1 MGNTVRGIVSAY
13 VDGEKLW
20 ETTNTIT
27 NDGKNWLAARL
38 HVPDVRLDLDSGQV
52 DSVTR
57 GSLISQHNENDL
69 NHPGIINHTTAVNGF
84 SNNPTYNLPGVGDQ
98 QGFFITGT
106 RAVRARSTNT
116 QGYVQTNNLSEQGL
130 RSNAFL
136 ALGTSNQATS
146 VNDTGVVSGISSAYW
161 PNNLRHNQSSYFT
174 SGRFQSTV
182 ANTDNATNADM
193 EFNFQPS
200 LANHDTLG
208 YAIGTTVD
216 AAGTSIG
223 PGNTGSKTI
232 AANATSITVAT
243 PHLFPVAVQ
252 ADSSTHYFIEITD
265 TSGGSNDGD
274 KEIVKVTNTGTHS
287 VSHRRPAIALTGHGL
302 TAPKPYIRPYFTR
315 TSEFTIVRAQQSTSA
330 MAFPTQFDTGSLTNR
345 GHTFKTIM
353 HRNVHYFATTGAN
366 NVNSYALPL
375 EGTAPNNDTEIYI
388 SEATLNFE
396 MSADTI
402 TNPVPAGITPGSFA
416 HLGGAGGK
424 DSVAFSRVLFPSP
437 VKFTKDSYLFE
448 LVWDIQ
454 FP

>member
-38 HVPDVRLDLDSGQV
+38 HDPNRNASFPEQGRQQALTQRAFEDLQYPGQ
-52 DSVTR
+52 
-57 GSLISQHNENDL
+57 LY
-69 NHPGIINHTTAVNGF
+69 HTT
-84 SNNPTYNLPGVGDQ
+84 SYNSLRPEADPVADGGL
-98 QGFFITGT
+98 GSSGYT
-106 RAVRARSTNT
+106 RAYVALPTNPEGDSQVT
-116 QGYVQTNNLSEQGL
+116 GEIVQTNNISQQTVRSRSTL
-130 RSNAFL
+130 R
-136 ALGTSNQATS
+136 LGTSNQATS
-146 VNDTGVVSGISSAYW
+146 VNDTDVISSIAATYW
-161 PNNLRHNQSSYFT
+161 PNELAHNQSSYFT

-193 EFNFQPS
+193 EFNFQPNRE
-200 LANHDTLG
+200 NHDTLG

-223 PGNTGSKTI
+223 PGNAGSKTI
-232 AANATSITVAT
+232 SASATSITVAT

-265 TSGGSNDGD
+265 TSGGSNDGN
-274 KEIVKVTNTGTHS
+274 KEIVKVTDTGTHT
-287 VSHRRPAIALTGHGL
+287 VSSRRPAIALTGHGL
-302 TAPKPYIRPYFTR
+302 SYDPYVRPYFTR

-330 MAFPTQFDTGSLTNR
+330 MAFPTQFDTDSLTNR
-345 GHTFKTIM
+345 GHTFKTVM

-366 NVNSYALPL
+366 NVLSKGLPL
-375 EGTAPNNDTEIYI
+375 EGTPPNSDTEVYVR
-388 SEATLNFE
+388 EAGLIVKA
-396 MSADTI
+396 SAVQPNWEEAGFDSATSIDTW
-402 TNPVPAGITPGSFA
+402 
-416 HLGGAGGK
+416 GARQE
-424 DSVAFSRVLFPSP
+424 VLFSRVLFPNAI
-437 VKFTKDSYLFE
+437 KLTKDSYLFE

>member
-38 HVPDVRLDLDSGQV
+38 HVPDVRLDLGTDSSDAVARGQLQV
-52 DSVTR
+52 QHEES
-57 GSLISQHNENDL
+57 SLL
-69 NHPGIINHTTAVNGF
+69 HPGIQTHTTAVNGF
-84 SNNPTYNLPGVGDQ
+84 AQNPNYVISNEVGQ
-98 QGFFITGT
+98 TT
-106 RAVRARSTNT
+106 TKVKAVQAKATNRP
-116 QGYVQTNNLSEQGL
+116 GYVQTNNLSEQGL
-130 RSNAFL
+130 RSRAQL
-136 ALGTSNQATS
+136 TLGTSNQSTS
-146 VNDTGVVSGISSAYW
+146 VNDTGVVGNIASSYW
-161 PNNLRHNQSSYFT
+161 PSLINHNQSSYFT

-182 ANTDNATNADM
+182 ANTDNATNSDM

-200 LANHDTLG
+200 LDNHDTLG

-216 AAGTSIG
+216 AAGTLIG
-223 PGNTGSKTI
+223 PGSTGSKTI

-274 KEIVKVTNTGTHS
+274 KEIVKVTDTGTHA
-287 VSHRRPAIALTGHGL
+287 VSSRRPAIALTGHGL

-375 EGTAPNNDTEIYI
+375 EGTPPNNATEIYI
-388 SEATLNFE
+388 AEATLMFKAN
-396 MSADTI
+396 SNTI
-402 TNPVPAGITPGSFA
+402 TDPIAMGFSAGSAEHFSQ
-416 HLGGAGGK
+416 GANQ
-424 DSVAFSRVLFPSP
+424 DVCFSRVVFPNAI
-437 VKFTKDSYLFE
+437 KFTKDSYLFE

>member
-13 VDGEKLW
+13 VEGEKLW

-38 HVPDVRLDLDSGQV
+38 HVPNVRLDLDSSQ
-52 DSVTR
+52 SITR
-57 GSLISQHNENDL
+57 ASLTQYDENNV
-69 NHPGIINHTTAVNGF
+69 NHPGFINHTTAVNSF
-84 SNNPTYNLPGVGDQ
+84 SNNPEYSLPGVGDAE
-98 QGFFITGT
+98 GSNITGT
-106 RAVRARSTNT
+106 RAVRAKATNT
-116 QGYVQTNNLSEQGL
+116 PGYVQTNNLSEQSL
-130 RSNAFL
+130 RSDAFL
-136 ALGTSNQATS
+136 MLGTSNQATS
-146 VNDTGVVSGISSAYW
+146 VNDTDVISEIGSGYW
-161 PNNLRHNQSSYFT
+161 PNALRHNQSSYFT

-200 LANHDTLG
+200 LNNHDTLG

-232 AANATSITVAT
+232 SASATSITVAT

-252 ADSSTHYFIEITD
+252 DDSSTHYFIEITD

-274 KEIVKVTNTGTHS
+274 KEIVKVTDTGTHS

-302 TAPKPYIRPYFTR
+302 TAPKPYLRPYFTR
-315 TSEFTIVRAQQSTSA
+315 ISEFTIVRAQKSTSA

-366 NVNSYALPL
+366 NVNNYALPL
-375 EGTAPNNDTEIYI
+375 EGTAPNNATEIYI
-388 SEATLNFE
+388 AEATLNFE
-396 MSADTI
+396 MQANTI

-416 HLGGAGGK
+416 HIGGAGAK

>member
-13 VDGEKLW
+13 VEGEKLW

-38 HVPDVRLDLDSGQV
+38 HVPNVRLDLDSSQ
-52 DSVTR
+52 SITR
-57 GSLISQHNENDL
+57 ASLTQYDENNV
-69 NHPGIINHTTAVNGF
+69 NHPGFINHTTAVNSF
-84 SNNPTYNLPGVGDQ
+84 SYEPEYSLPGVGDAE
-98 QGFFITGT
+98 GSTITGT
-106 RAVRARSTNT
+106 RAVRAKATNT
-116 QGYVQTNNLSEQGL
+116 PGYVQTNNLSEQGL
-130 RSNAFL
+130 RSDAFL
-136 ALGTSNQATS
+136 MLGTSNQATS
-146 VNDTGVVSGISSAYW
+146 VNDTNVISGIGNGYW
-161 PNNLRHNQSSYFT
+161 PNALRHNQSSYFT

-193 EFNFQPS
+193 EFNFQPNRE
-200 LANHDTLG
+200 NHDTLG

-223 PGNTGSKTI
+223 PGNAGSKTI
-232 AANATSITVAT
+232 SASATSITVAT

-274 KEIVKVTNTGTHS
+274 KEIVKVTDTGTHS

-302 TAPKPYIRPYFTR
+302 TAPKPYLRPYFTR
-315 TSEFTIVRAQQSTSA
+315 TSEFTIVRAQKSTSA

-366 NVNSYALPL
+366 NVNNYALPL
-375 EGTAPNNDTEIYI
+375 EGTAPNNATEIYI
-388 SEATLNFE
+388 AEATLNFE
-396 MSADTI
+396 MQADTI

-416 HLGGAGGK
+416 HIGGAGGK
-424 DSVAFSRVLFPSP
+424 NSVAFSRVLFPSP